1 MKERFDENGNQIGD
15 GATHCTYRIE
25 DFGELPVRAIVS
37 ESYSTE
43 SVYVTY
49 TNLDTLVTVKV
60 RFSSHICNDVKFGA
74 AIDGNSSDARNEIL
88 YRLGFIDRVFVPAF
102 VNHINTQYVAKK
114 KLNTY
119 EEADKTIAELI
130 ALPAG
135 TDISEYRGKLAKG
148 STMLITSDKVLRVQR
163 GGYFKYNEK

>member
-1 MKERFDENGNQIGD
+1 MKERYDENDQPIGD
-15 GATHCTYRIE
+15 GTTHCSYRIE

-49 TNLDTLVTVKV
+49 TNLDSHVSVKV
-60 RFSSHICNDVKFGA
+60 RFSSHTCNDVKFGA
-74 AIDGNSSDARNEIL
+74 AIDGNTSDARNEIL
-88 YRLGFIDRVFVPAF
+88 FRLGFIDRIPVPFF
-102 VNHINTQYVAKK
+102 VNHIHTQYVAKK
-114 KLNTY
+114 KLHAY
-119 EEADKTIAELI
+119 EEADKTIAEII

-148 STMLITSDKVLRVQR
+148 TTKMITSDKVLRVQR
-163 GGYFKYNEK
+163 GGDFKYIEK